1 MKGGSITGV
10 GNGAP
15 SVTPF
20 MLHNLTKSLHEGKER
35 EESGV
40 SGSGRRALSEGRRE
54 RERERQAGAAAAE
67 RAYELNR
74 EKERERV
81 REQQLRFEAERER
94 RDGVV
99 LCKERSDGV
108 QWKYVSKDGR
118 SGEKPMQVMHAQQHR
133 DPVAELVSFVKS
145 YIVPENY
152 PDSVAPSYTPYMQ
165 WRAVQYLFG
174 GAMSV
179 FTTRSLM
186 HALGVSRGASAS
198 SAVAVNWV
206 IKDGAGRIGKMI
218 FARHGKKFDVDLK
231 QLRFKGAML
240 MQLGAGVE
248 LATMAVPHLFLPL
261 ACAAN
266 VAKNVAAVTSS
277 STRAPIYK
285 AFARR
290 ENIGDVTA
298 KGECISNIAD
308 LMGTGL
314 GIFISKKSPSLV
326 ATFCVLSC
334 GYMISS
340 FNEIKSVRLATL
352 NRARFGVVVQS
363 FLETGKVPSVED
375 ANRRESVITL
385 PWQEKP
391 LELGIVHAPELHRRT
406 LTQRNF

>member
-1 MKGGSITGV
+1 
-10 GNGAP
+10 
-15 SVTPF
+15 
-20 MLHNLTKSLHEGKER
+20 
-35 EESGV
+35 
-40 SGSGRRALSEGRRE
+40 
-54 RERERQAGAAAAE
+54 
-67 RAYELNR
+67 
-74 EKERERV
+74 
-81 REQQLRFEAERER
+81 
-94 RDGVV
+94 
-99 LCKERSDGV
+99 
-108 QWKYVSKDGR
+108 
-118 SGEKPMQVMHAQQHR
+118 MQVMHAKQHR
-133 DPVAELVSFVKS
+133 DPVAELVRFVRS
-145 YIVPENY
+145 YIVPEGY

-165 WRAVQYLFG
+165 WRAVQYFFG

-179 FTTRSLM
+179 FTTRSLL
-186 HALGVSRGASAS
+186 HALGVSRGSSAS
-198 SAVAVNWV
+198 SAVAVNWA

-248 LATMAVPHLFLPL
+248 LATMVVPNFFLPL

-314 GIFISKKSPSLV
+314 GIFISKRNPSLV

-340 FNEIKSVRLATL
+340 FNEVKSVRLATL
-352 NRARFGVVVQS
+352 NRARFGVVVKS
-363 FLETGKVPSVED
+363 FLETGQIPSVED
-375 ANRRESVITL
+375 ANRREGVLTF
-385 PWQEKP
+385 PWQEQP
-391 LELGIVHAPELHRRT
+391 LELGSRVAQAFSNPKEFLNTQEQFQKENYLVTYRPNRRRAYVVIKETATSDDVVRATFQAHVMLHMLRESEGT
-406 LTQRNF
+406 LTGSSVEAAVAESSKRSHALYDDFKQQAHSKGWMMGEALLNPGDSRLCV